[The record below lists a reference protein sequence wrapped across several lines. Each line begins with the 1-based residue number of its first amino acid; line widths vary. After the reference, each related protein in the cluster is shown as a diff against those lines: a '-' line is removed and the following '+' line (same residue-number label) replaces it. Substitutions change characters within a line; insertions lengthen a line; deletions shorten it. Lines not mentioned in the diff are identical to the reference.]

1 MSRSNVTA
9 TFSRFYFIATLVF
22 YLLFKKNKNMLI
34 IQNSQ
39 KTIFVINLDF
49 QSSDSLFYFYF
60 FNQISINLIPL
71 RVIFLLILKN
81 TNKFYFAPRLFILK
95 LFFSKLIK
103 NTKQIKHNLYPEL
116 RGFDPSRVR
125 WQRT

>member
-1 MSRSNVTA
+1 MQ
-9 TFSRFYFIATLVF
+9 
-22 YLLFKKNKNMLI
+22 I